1 MCFCKLDIEKMYDHI
16 NWNYLLLVY
25 KNGFQGEVGWLDKA
39 VHLYYEVFCSC
50 QLSSFFH
57 NSRGLRQRDT
67 LSPYLFVIGME
78 ALSNLIKRAMGGV
91 FLSRCRVK
99 GKRGGEGVQI
109 SYLLFANDILVF
121 CDALQ
126 D

>member
-1 MCFCKLDIEKMYDHI
+1 M
-16 NWNYLLLVY
+16 
-25 KNGFQGEVGWLDKA
+25 GWLDKA

-121 CDALQ
+121 YDALH

>member
-1 MCFCKLDIEKMYDHI
+1 MGFKEKWAGWIRRCISTMRFSV
-16 NWNYLLLVY
+16 LV
-25 KNGFQGEVGWLDKA
+25 N
-39 VHLYYEVFCSC
+39 CT
-50 QLSSFFH
+50 LSSFFH
-57 NSRGLRQRDT
+57 SSRGLRQRDP

-78 ALSNLIKRAMGGV
+78 ALNNLIKRAMGGV

-109 SYLLFANDILVF
+109 SHLLFANDILVL